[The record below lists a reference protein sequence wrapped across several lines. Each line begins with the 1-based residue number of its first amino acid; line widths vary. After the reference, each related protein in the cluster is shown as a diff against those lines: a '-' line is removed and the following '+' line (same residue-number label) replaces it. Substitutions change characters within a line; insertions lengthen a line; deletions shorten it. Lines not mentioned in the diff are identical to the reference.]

1 MTTKSPPNVDLIR
14 SNYIALTPRSAKFLS
29 VVAIG
34 AMYAWFTLKLFLAS
48 DRVFLSL
55 TVGCL
60 ALIGM
65 IASMTLFLC
74 TYSYIANAP
83 EHGIDERE
91 LSQRNEA
98 YFRAYQYAVSVLLV
112 GSIGSEAAEHYGY
125 AISSGVFRNFLLLCF
140 TTFLIFPTTFL
151 IWNATE
157 ED

>member
-1 MTTKSPPNVDLIR
+1 
-14 SNYIALTPRSAKFLS
+14 

-34 AMYAWFTLKLFLAS
+34 AMYAWFTLKFFLAD
-48 DRVFLSL
+48 DRVFLSV
-55 TVGCL
+55 TVGFL
-60 ALIGM
+60 ALIGV
-65 IASMTLFLC
+65 IASITLFLC
-74 TYSYIANAP
+74 TYSFIANAP
-83 EHGIDERE
+83 GHGIDERE

-112 GSIGSEAAEHYGY
+112 GFIGSQAAEHYGY

-140 TTFLIFPTTFL
+140 ITFLIFPATVL